1 MEGGRRRH
9 GELSIGPPSSCDGRR
24 RGASSLMWCCSSGRV
39 RRASR
44 WEHAWEGDGEPES
57 LAKDVEWRGVDGM
70 WDSDRM
76 KMARLLDI
84 VSMMFFLQ

>member
-1 MEGGRRRH
+1 
-9 GELSIGPPSSCDGRR
+9 
-24 RGASSLMWCCSSGRV
+24 V

-57 LAKDVEWRGVDGM
+57 LAKDVEWRGVDGK

-84 VSMMFFLQ
+84 VSMMFFYNEKHFRVTIGVALSMKNKKEKLEIED